1 MKITLTKFT
10 TDSII
15 KKIPKLFFG
24 ERKSCIM
31 KKILKVL
38 SVGLLSAAVA
48 LSASSVAF
56 AAGIN
61 EAEQKILDELHTT
74 VTMNGVEKTLPADY
88 INQAENYFNTV
99 DITEEEA
106 NQVISG
112 IEDAKTYLTSTGA
125 SSFSALSTEQVD
137 TFVSKCQSAVAPV
150 NLTLSYTKSNKNVS
164 IVDSNGS
171 TVFTATVSSVTGGNS
186 GTNTSNDPIKT
197 TGTGFNIPGV
207 MVVAGV
213 GILLVSAAGIYL
225 FKSSK
230 KETLSDVKA

>member
-1 MKITLTKFT
+1 
-10 TDSII
+10 
-15 KKIPKLFFG
+15 
-24 ERKSCIM
+24 M

-48 LSASSVAF
+48 VSASSVAF

-99 DITEEEA
+99 DITDEQA

-112 IEDAKTYLTSTGA
+112 IEDAKAYLTSTGA

-150 NLTLSYTKSNKNVS
+150 NLTL
-164 IVDSNGS
+164 
-171 TVFTATVSSVTGGNS
+171 
-186 GTNTSNDPIKT
+186 
-197 TGTGFNIPGV
+197 
-207 MVVAGV
+207 
-213 GILLVSAAGIYL
+213 
-225 FKSSK
+225 
-230 KETLSDVKA
+230 

>member
-1 MKITLTKFT
+1 MKRIF
-10 TDSII
+10 
-15 KKIPKLFFG
+15 
-24 ERKSCIM
+24 
-31 KKILKVL
+31 KVL

-48 LSASSVAF
+48 VSASSVAF

-74 VTMNGVEKTLPADY
+74 VTMNGVEKTLPVDY

-99 DITEEEA
+99 DITDEQA
-106 NQVISG
+106 NQVIAG
-112 IEDAKTYLTSTGA
+112 IDDSKAYLESTGA
-125 SSFSALSTEQVD
+125 SNFKSLTSEQVD

-150 NLTLSYTKSNKNVS
+150 NLTLSYTKSNNVVS

-186 GTNTSNDPIKT
+186 GTNTSNDPIKP

-207 MVVAGV
+207 MLVAGV

-225 FKSSK
+225 FKTSK
-230 KETLSDVKA
+230 KETSSDVKA

>member
-1 MKITLTKFT
+1 MK
-10 TDSII
+10 
-15 KKIPKLFFG
+15 
-24 ERKSCIM
+24 RM
-31 KKILKVL
+31 LKVL
-38 SVGLLSAAVA
+38 SVGLLSAIVAV
-48 LSASSVAF
+48 SASSVAF

-106 NQVISG
+106 NQVIAG
-112 IEDAKTYLTSTGA
+112 IEDAKSYLENTGA
-125 SSFSALSTEQVD
+125 SNFKSLTSEQVD

-150 NLTLSYTKSNKNVS
+150 NLTLSYTKSNNNVS
-164 IVDSNGS
+164 IVDSTGS
-171 TVFTATVSSVTGGNS
+171 IVFTATVSSVSGGNKPGS
-186 GTNTSNDPIKT
+186 STSDDPIKT
-197 TGTGFNIPGV
+197 TGAGFNIPGV

-230 KETLSDVKA
+230 KETLADAKA

>member
-1 MKITLTKFT
+1 
-10 TDSII
+10 
-15 KKIPKLFFG
+15 
-24 ERKSCIM
+24 
-31 KKILKVL
+31 
-38 SVGLLSAAVA
+38 
-48 LSASSVAF
+48 
-56 AAGIN
+56 
-61 EAEQKILDELHTT
+61 HTT

-99 DITEEEA
+99 DITDEQA

-112 IEDAKTYLTSTGA
+112 IEDAKDYLTSTGA
-125 SSFSALSTEQVD
+125 SSFNALSAEQVD

-150 NLTLSYTKSNKNVS
+150 NLTLSYTKSNNNVS
-164 IVDSNGS
+164 IVDNDGS
-171 TVFTATVSSVTGGNS
+171 TVFTATVSSVTGGSTTGGNS

>member
-1 MKITLTKFT
+1 MK
-10 TDSII
+10 
-15 KKIPKLFFG
+15 
-24 ERKSCIM
+24 RM
-31 KKILKVL
+31 LKVL
-38 SVGLLSAAVA
+38 SVGLLSAIVAV
-48 LSASSVAF
+48 SASSVAF

-106 NQVISG
+106 NQVIAG
-112 IEDAKTYLTSTGA
+112 IDDAKSYLESTGA
-125 SSFSALSTEQVD
+125 SNFKSLTSEQVD

-150 NLTLSYTKSNKNVS
+150 NLTLSYTKSNNNVS
-164 IVDSNGS
+164 IVDSTGS
-171 TVFTATVSSVTGGNS
+171 TVFTATVSSVTGG
-186 GTNTSNDPIKT
+186 GTTGGSTSNDPIKT
-197 TGTGFNIPGV
+197 TGAGFNIPGV

-230 KETLSDVKA
+230 KETLADAKA